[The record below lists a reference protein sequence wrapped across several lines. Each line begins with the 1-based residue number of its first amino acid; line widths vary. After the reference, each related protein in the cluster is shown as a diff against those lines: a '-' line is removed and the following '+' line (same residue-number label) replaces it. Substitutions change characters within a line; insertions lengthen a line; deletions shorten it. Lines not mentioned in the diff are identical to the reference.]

1 MVFFRLKKEQKIM
14 RNKII
19 LLLLLSTTIYNTAFS
34 QKKLKGNKNITRI
47 KTDLNQF
54 NKISVNND
62 FKVVLFKSANSFVEV
77 ETDENLHD
85 AIEINVL
92 DSILTISTTAKL
104 RAKRLNI
111 TVYYNNPLQEIIL
124 NNDAEIKSL
133 NVIKTPAML
142 LKINDYTIAN
152 LSVESN
158 KFNLINNNKSRFQLR
173 SKSKLYINIKHVNLD
188 LSESIN
194 TDITIKADSLT
205 TRLMKNAIVS
215 IKGSAISL
223 EALTLE
229 DSNFKGE
236 ELIVTNCNTT
246 VKESASFTI
255 QTSDKIT
262 IDASD
267 KSKTEIYGEPQ
278 IIIQSFTG
286 SSTVSKKEL

>member
-1 MVFFRLKKEQKIM
+1 M
-14 RNKII
+14 RNKIT
-19 LLLLLSTTIYNTAFS
+19 LLLLLFTTVYNTTFS
-34 QKKLKGNKNITRI
+34 QEKIKGNKNITRI

-77 ETDENLHD
+77 ETDDNLHN
-85 AIEINVL
+85 AIEIKVI

-124 NNDAEIKSL
+124 NNDAEIESL

-142 LKINDYTIAN
+142 LQINDYTIAN

-173 SKSKLYINIKHVNLD
+173 SKSKIDINSKEVNLD
-188 LSESIN
+188 LSESSN
-194 TDITIKADSLT
+194 TEITIKADSLT

-267 KSKTEIYGEPQ
+267 KSKTEVYGEPQ

-286 SSTVSKKEL
+286 SSTLSKKEL